1 MSTPFTPVDSYC
13 KIGVMKTEE
22 TTRVVIGEPTM
33 KQTWKPIMAGILDIV
48 AGAIG
53 MVGGIAL
60 AMLKLLFDTID
71 KEVLRF
77 NPQIIQPALIK
88 WVENMFSALFAVPFV
103 LVFIGIIS
111 IIGGVYAL
119 QRRIWIFAL
128 AGSISSCVAFPFFGI
143 PSVVITSLAKDEFN

>member
-1 MSTPFTPVDSYC
+1 
-13 KIGVMKTEE
+13 
-22 TTRVVIGEPTM
+22 
-33 KQTWKPIMAGILDIV
+33 MAGILDIV

-60 AMLKLLFDTID
+60 AMLKLLFETID

-77 NPQIIQPALIK
+77 NPQLVQPVVIK
-88 WVENMFSALFAVPFV
+88 WVENMFSTLFAVPFV

-128 AGSISSCVAFPFFGI
+128 AGAISSCIAFPFFGI
-143 PSVVITSLAKDEFN
+143 PSVIITALAKDEFN

>member
-1 MSTPFTPVDSYC
+1 
-13 KIGVMKTEE
+13 MKL
-22 TTRVVIGEPTM
+22 
-33 KQTWKPIMAGILDIV
+33 TWKPVMAGILDIV

-60 AMLKLLFDTID
+60 AMLKLLFETID

-77 NPQIIQPALIK
+77 NPQLVQPVVIK
-88 WVENMFSALFAVPFV
+88 WVENMFSTLFAVPFV

-128 AGSISSCVAFPFFGI
+128 AGAISSCIAFPFFGI
-143 PSVVITSLAKDEFN
+143 PSVIITALAKDEFN

>member
-1 MSTPFTPVDSYC
+1 
-13 KIGVMKTEE
+13 
-22 TTRVVIGEPTM
+22 M